1 MKVAHGLLS
10 IRHRLG
16 LLGCEMEVNSQPGI
30 GTEVVIEAPLEGL
43 GN

>member
-1 MKVAHGLLS
+1 
-10 IRHRLG
+10 
-16 LLGCEMEVNSQPGI
+16 MEVNSQPGI